1 MYQYHCVGWSCSIR
15 RWCCGR
21 LRVAVL
27 GQTHP
32 CRLAGR
38 SLFAPDARTKPHA
51 ALAWPNTGTDPGK
64 LTTISRP
71 AISLHLRQLALLP
84 FTPTLPHSLLHPLLW
99 PSRPI
104 HTHFSAAFSAAFF
117 VAFFW
122 FIYLLTPFIQ
132 PPRSLNQ
139 LLPTAPGS
147 LFDHDLQE
155 THLLTSKESSKPLR
169 IPYSYL
175 RIATSTSQ
183 MFPSSIST

>member
-1 MYQYHCVGWSCSIR
+1 VLWPLEGGRFGTDAPLSIGWALTI
-15 RWCCGR
+15 
-21 LRVAVL
+21 
-27 GQTHP
+27 
-32 CRLAGR
+32 
-38 SLFAPDARTKPHA
+38 APDARAKPYL
-51 ALAWPNTGTDPGK
+51 ALAWPNTGTEPWEINHHFS
-64 LTTISRP
+64 TC
-71 AISLHLRQLALLP
+71 HLITPSPTCSPPLLS
-84 FTPTLPHSLLHPLLW
+84 TLPHSLLHPLLW

-117 VAFFW
+117 AAFFW

-139 LLPTAPGS
+139 LLPTSPGS
-147 LFDHDLQE
+147 LFDNDLQE
-155 THLLTSKESSKPLR
+155 RHLLTSKESSKPLR